1 MNRLTSGTVLT
12 IALLGMAGCSS
23 DPTGDLRNGPEKL
36 IASPSQLF
44 LDNGRSATVEVGAV
58 DEQGNPIEAA
68 YVATNVGSNLS
79 VKRDS
84 TFLPVFVND
93 SQLEPPAEAP
103 RFRFIVTANAFG
115 ASSFT
120 VEGAGKSIVIP
131 VQVVPNTD
139 FAATFSTTTPA
150 LGETIVLTAAPG
162 THFTDSSLVI
172 IGDTLNPPRTLAV
185 APDGSTISFL
195 LPPNVNSP
203 VSVTNVVADAAPTLV
218 FTPTTIDIIQS
229 PVYDS
234 VSVGFSTSTPTLGQT
249 VTATITDNPLIKFM
263 PEIASS
269 GPSGLGINFPGQLAG
284 PLRGADSVHLRSG
297 AGPQNVVV
305 AADSSSLTFQ
315 APPNANGPATVASFV
330 FPGTYLVTLPTK
342 AGITAPSVG
351 DSLAATFSPGTTL
364 NPLDE
369 LTITAP
375 AGFKFD
381 AAANDTVTFTGQV
394 GIINTVAADG
404 SNIKLIPLP
413 GSTGPAQITATI
425 PTAAPQ
431 FSLTMPTKTAIT
443 VGPLTP
449 LAGTDDPATAPE
461 VTVPGTLTDAGTWA
475 ATNCGT
481 TSGGDTCQLYKLT
494 LAAPTSLH
502 FTLSGPG
509 PADLGLYFLNS
520 DLTDYSTFADG
531 NTYCDSNFNN
541 APPEDCTLNFP
552 AGTWIMVVTSF
563 GDLYVP
569 PDPNPPFIKLV
580 IQ

>member
-12 IALLGMAGCSS
+12 IALLGMAGCNG

-36 IASPSQLF
+36 VASPSQLF
-44 LDNGRSATVEVGAV
+44 LDAGRSATVEVGAV

-68 YVATNVGSNLS
+68 YVATNVGSNIS
-79 VKRDS
+79 VTRDS

-120 VEGAGKSIVIP
+120 VEGAGKSINIP
-131 VQVVPNTD
+131 VQVVPSTD

-162 THFTDSSLVI
+162 THFTDSSVVI

-218 FTPTTIDIIQS
+218 FTPATIDLIQS

-234 VSVGFSTSTPTLGQT
+234 VSVGFSTATPAIGQT
-249 VTATITDNPLIKFM
+249 VTATITDNPLIKFDTTA
-263 PEIASS
+263 ASVAAV
-269 GPSGLGINFPGQLAG
+269 PVLTFLGQFPGAAPG
-284 PLRGADSVHLRSG
+284 PAAVTL
-297 AGPQNVVV
+297 

-315 APPNANGPATVASFV
+315 APPNANGAASVVSFV
-330 FPGTYLVTLPTK
+330 FPGAYVFPLPTK
-342 AGITAPSVG
+342 SGIVTTPQLSDTADITLSTATPAVLQPVTITLPSTLKFGAVAAG
-351 DSLAATFSPGTTL
+351 DSVVFG
-364 NPLDE
+364 
-369 LTITAP
+369 
-375 AGFKFD
+375 
-381 AAANDTVTFTGQV
+381 GQV
-394 GIINTVAADG
+394 AIVQSVAAGGASID
-404 SNIKLIPLP
+404 IIPLP
-413 GSTGPAQITATI
+413 GSVGQPTLVGVFPTGF
-425 PTAAPQ
+425 PQ
-431 FSLTMPTKTAIT
+431 FSLTVPGDASIT
-443 VGPLTP
+443 VPPLTP
-449 LAGTDDPATAPE
+449 LEGTDDPATAPDI
-461 VTVPGTLTDAGTWA
+461 TASIPFTLSDAGTWA

-494 LAAPTSLH
+494 FGAPTSLH
-502 FTLSGPG
+502 FTLSGAG

-520 DLTDYSTFADG
+520 DLTDYSDFGDANTF
-531 NTYCDSNFNN
+531 CDNNFNN

-552 AGTWIMVVTSF
+552 AGTFIMVVTSF
-563 GDLYVP
+563 GDLYDP
-569 PDPNPPFIKLV
+569 PDPNPPFIQVV

>member
-12 IALLGMAGCSS
+12 IALLGMAACSG

-36 IASPSQLF
+36 VASPSQLF
-44 LDNGRSATVEVGAV
+44 LDVGRSATVEVGAV
-58 DEQGNPIEAA
+58 DAQGNQIEAA

-115 ASSFT
+115 ATSFT
-120 VEGAGKSIVIP
+120 VDGAGKSIEIP
-131 VQVVPNTD
+131 VQVVPSTD

-203 VSVTNVVADAAPTLV
+203 VSVTNVIADAAPTLV
-218 FTPTTIDIIQS
+218 FTPATIDLIQS

-234 VSVGFSTSTPTLGQT
+234 VSVGFSPATPAIGQT
-249 VTATITDNPLIKFM
+249 VTATITDNPLIKFDTTA
-263 PEIASS
+263 ASVAAVPVLTFTGQFT
-269 GPSGLGINFPGQLAG
+269 GPAAG
-284 PLRGADSVHLRSG
+284 PAAVAL
-297 AGPQNVVV
+297 

-315 APPNANGPATVASFV
+315 APPNANGPASVVSFV
-330 FPGTYLVTLPTK
+330 FPGGYVFPFPTKTGIATTPHLSDTADITLSTATPAVLQPVTVTLPSTLK
-342 AGITAPSVG
+342 FGAVAAG
-351 DSLAATFSPGTTL
+351 DSVIFGGQAAIVNSV
-364 NPLDE
+364 
-369 LTITAP
+369 A
-375 AGFKFD
+375 
-381 AAANDTVTFTGQV
+381 V
-394 GIINTVAADG
+394 GGASIDI
-404 SNIKLIPLP
+404 IPLP
-413 GSTGPAQITATI
+413 GSVGQPTLVGVFPTGF
-425 PTAAPQ
+425 PQ
-431 FSLTMPTKTAIT
+431 FSLSVPGDESIT
-443 VGPLTP
+443 VPPLTP
-449 LAGTDDPATAPE
+449 LAGTEDPATAPE
-461 VTVPGTLTDAGTWA
+461 IAVPGTLTDAGSFG
-475 ATNCGT
+475 ATNCGQV
-481 TSGGDTCQLYKLT
+481 SGFPCQVYKIT
-494 LAAPTSLH
+494 LAAGATLH

-520 DLTDYSTFADG
+520 DLTDNDNLCDNEG
-531 NTYCDSNFNN
+531 NNS
-541 APPEDCTLNFP
+541 PPEDCNLTFA
-552 AGTWIMVVTSF
+552 AGTYYMMVISF
-563 GDLYVP
+563 GPAYDP
-569 PDPNPPFIKLV
+569 PDPNPPFIQVV